1 MALFQQNSGSGSGS
15 KNLVEFKCGKMSL
28 SGTTVTADKRKGLL
42 YIYRD
47 DCTHFCWK
55 DRTSGKV
62 EDDLMVFPN
71 DAEMVPVPQCTTG
84 RVVLLKFKEGNK
96 KLFFWMQEP
105 DTKKDKDEDLIKKVN
120 EALNNPNSSA
130 FEGRSRRTD
139 DPEDALM
146 QILQSGGS
154 TPNQIAQLQ
163 SLLSQTSRN
172 QSRSSRDNKEEPPKP
187 DAKAASSSSK
197 PATPSS
203 GAGVQLEDL

>member
-1 MALFQQNSGSGSGS
+1 MIVS
-15 KNLVEFKCGKMSL
+15 FK
-28 SGTTVTADKRKGLL
+28 V
-42 YIYRD
+42 YVFIYRD

-172 QSRSSRDNKEEPPKP
+172 QSRSSRDNKKESSSGSSSQPAKKEKKEEPPKP
-187 DAKAASSSSK
+187 DAKGKIFITYSMSVK
-197 PATPSS
+197 KMNYQNLPS
-203 GAGVQLEDL
+203 AVMLNILF

>member
-1 MALFQQNSGSGSGS
+1 
-15 KNLVEFKCGKMSL
+15 
-28 SGTTVTADKRKGLL
+28 
-42 YIYRD
+42 
-47 DCTHFCWK
+47 
-55 DRTSGKV
+55 
-62 EDDLMVFPN
+62 MVFPN

-172 QSRSSRDNKEEPPKP
+172 QSRSSRDNKKESSSGSQPAKKEKKEEPPKP
-187 DAKAASSSSK
+187 DAKGKVGYIFPIVSILPHAEFGSNDHRCTYFNILTK
-197 PATPSS
+197 
-203 GAGVQLEDL
+203 

>member
-1 MALFQQNSGSGSGS
+1 
-15 KNLVEFKCGKMSL
+15 
-28 SGTTVTADKRKGLL
+28 
-42 YIYRD
+42 
-47 DCTHFCWK
+47 
-55 DRTSGKV
+55 
-62 EDDLMVFPN
+62 
-71 DAEMVPVPQCTTG
+71 
-84 RVVLLKFKEGNK
+84 
-96 KLFFWMQEP
+96 MQEP

-172 QSRSSRDNKEEPPKP
+172 QSRSSRDNKKESSSGSSSQPAKKEKKEEPPKP
-187 DAKAASSSSK
+187 DAKG
-197 PATPSS
+197 TPYNQNKSTTL
-203 GAGVQLEDL
+203 LEKAIYMFISLKFY

>member
-1 MALFQQNSGSGSGS
+1 M
-15 KNLVEFKCGKMSL
+15 
-28 SGTTVTADKRKGLL
+28 
-42 YIYRD
+42 RD

-105 DTKKDKDEDLIKKVN
+105 DSKKDKDEDLIKKVN

-172 QSRSSRDNKEEPPKP
+172 QSRSSRDNKKESSSSSSSQPAKKEKKEEPPKS
-187 DAKAASSSSK
+187 DAKGNI
-197 PATPSS
+197 THMIHIII
-203 GAGVQLEDL
+203 

>member
-1 MALFQQNSGSGSGS
+1 
-15 KNLVEFKCGKMSL
+15 
-28 SGTTVTADKRKGLL
+28 
-42 YIYRD
+42 
-47 DCTHFCWK
+47 
-55 DRTSGKV
+55 
-62 EDDLMVFPN
+62 MVFPN

-172 QSRSSRDNKEEPPKP
+172 QSRSSRDNKKESSSGSSSQPAKKEKKEEPPKP
-187 DAKAASSSSK
+187 DAKG
-197 PATPSS
+197 TPYNKNKSTTL
-203 GAGVQLEDL
+203 LEKAICMFISLKFY

>member
-1 MALFQQNSGSGSGS
+1 
-15 KNLVEFKCGKMSL
+15 
-28 SGTTVTADKRKGLL
+28 
-42 YIYRD
+42 
-47 DCTHFCWK
+47 
-55 DRTSGKV
+55 
-62 EDDLMVFPN
+62 
-71 DAEMVPVPQCTTG
+71 
-84 RVVLLKFKEGNK
+84 
-96 KLFFWMQEP
+96 MQEP

-172 QSRSSRDNKEEPPKP
+172 QSRSSRDNKKESSSGSSSQPAKKEKKEEPPKP
-187 DAKAASSSSK
+187 DAKGKIFITYSMSVK
-197 PATPSS
+197 K
-203 GAGVQLEDL
+203 